1 MYSCLNSDHCVFST
15 IKPFGFGSRENLNMS
30 DLNEVKTEIEG
41 QDKTFPDWKIGAI
54 AGSVIVGFVFIIGI
68 IIGIIFYRLVSIITR

>member
-30 DLNEVKTEIEG
+30 DLNENKTEIEG
-41 QDKTFPDWKIGAI
+41 QDET